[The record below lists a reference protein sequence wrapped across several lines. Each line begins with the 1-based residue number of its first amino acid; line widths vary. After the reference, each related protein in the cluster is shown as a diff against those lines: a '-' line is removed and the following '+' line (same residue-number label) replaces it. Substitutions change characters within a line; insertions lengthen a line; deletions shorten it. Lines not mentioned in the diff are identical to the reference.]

1 MTICILDVCL
11 ESVNLL
17 DVRTEDDREK
27 REELKELLF
36 KYMKFA
42 L

>member
-1 MTICILDVCL
+1 MLCLDICL

-36 KYMKFA
+36 KFMKFA